1 MSVLKTSS
9 ESNELQPKKSKRS
22 SLIPCTRPESIDVR
36 MDNTNLKLV
45 LNTWGKPFDRSQQT
59 PSKSSIYALL
69 SAEKP
74 FFKRKAKTIAQR
86 MVYKFSCIYV
96 LHVYVIYLMS

>member
-1 MSVLKTSS
+1 MKTSS
-9 ESNELQPKKSKRS
+9 ESDELQLKKSKRS
-22 SLIPCTRPESIDVR
+22 FSIPRTRPESIDVR

-45 LNTWGKPFDRSQQT
+45 LNTWGKPFERSQQT
-59 PSKSSIYALL
+59 PPKSSIYALL

-86 MVYKFSCIYV
+86 MVYKFNCIY
-96 LHVYVIYLMS
+96 VYVIYLMS

>member
-22 SLIPCTRPESIDVR
+22 SLIPCTRPESIDVK

-45 LNTWGKPFDRSQQT
+45 LNTQGKPFDRSQQT
-59 PSKSSIYALL
+59 PSKSSSIVKCRETFLQ
-69 SAEKP
+69 EKS
-74 FFKRKAKTIAQR
+74 KNNSSKNGI
-86 MVYKFSCIYV
+86 
-96 LHVYVIYLMS
+96 